1 MTHQVLK
8 IFLMGRN
15 NILRYLSILIF
26 FTLLSACQHGW
37 VEERNIYLGEI
48 EFGRNVSDS
57 FKLKSK
63 KYFIVDSANHK
74 KILKI
79 EELKLK
85 KKNFYGGPSARAK
98 QIEVIAVL
106 KFQLTD
112 KHTIKNGTVSTSG
125 WLRNAFPD
133 ATTPM
138 TSHTRVIDLLSII
151 TPSNKFLDV
160 SPSRW
165 SIIVYKVDYLLY
177 SC

>member
-63 KYFIVDSANHK
+63 KHFIVDSANHK

-125 WLRNAFPD
+125 WLPINELNPQAEIM
-133 ATTPM
+133 AQKQLTKE
-138 TSHTRVIDLLSII
+138 LE
-151 TPSNKFLDV
+151 FLILEELIQEY
-160 SPSRW
+160 W
-165 SIIVYKVDYLLY
+165 LIEN
-177 SC
+177 